1 MFNLLLLLLKHYK
14 YITIKEIHRSPYF
27 YIIPFD
33 LIININQMILKS
45 YNEWWVMEMLLFSR
59 TWCVFKSK

>member
-45 YNEWWVMEMLLFSR
+45 YNEL
-59 TWCVFKSK
+59 